1 MAQAALPRMWRDT
14 QPADQSSAVR
24 VRTQPAAPGRTGS
37 QNNWSALYLHL
48 AFWTVV
54 AIGYVAVCGV
64 VSEMDAVRYRLLQE
78 IAVER
83 GQQARLVRE
92 INTRASYGNL
102 GSVIENHHL
111 TQKPA
116 DVLRVVA
123 PHALPAEVSTVLL
136 TPQPYCGY
144 VSRPAAPEPQT
155 AASIS
160 AGMSDRP

>member
-14 QPADQSSAVR
+14 RPVDQSPAVR
-24 VRTQPAAPGRTGS
+24 VGPQAAASGRTAS
-37 QNNWSALYLHL
+37 QTNWSALYLHL

-64 VSEMDAVRYRLLQE
+64 VSELDAVRYRLLQE

-92 INTRASYGNL
+92 INTRASYANL
-102 GSVIENHHL
+102 GSVMQNHNL
-111 TQKPA
+111 THAPV
-116 DVLRVVA
+116 DVLRIVA

-144 VSRPAAPEPQT
+144 VSRPAGPGPQT
-155 AASIS
+155 ADTAG
-160 AGMSDRP
+160 AGMGDRP